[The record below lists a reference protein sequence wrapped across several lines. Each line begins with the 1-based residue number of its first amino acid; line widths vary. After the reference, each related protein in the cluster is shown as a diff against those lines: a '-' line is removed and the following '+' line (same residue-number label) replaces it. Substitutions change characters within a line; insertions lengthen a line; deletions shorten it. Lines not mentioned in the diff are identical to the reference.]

1 MKRVARRVKAQP
13 GAVIADTRD
22 MAVRDY
28 PSSIGSDAPVETLH
42 RQLSVSRE
50 VVRFQA
56 AVLEGGDPR
65 AILADVLGALVAL
78 SGADGG
84 YLGAVVSTVDG
95 SIQLRP
101 YATEHLSWDLGES
114 DEVAAVIAERVPASC
129 GPDAAM
135 VCIPLTVG
143 ESTVGVLILGGAT
156 LDSLVN
162 LEPLIEATAT
172 LLSRGTSAMNHPSG
186 IAEAAL
192 HAVIEEAPMVLFLID
207 GSGRFVFSGG
217 RDLAHMGMD
226 DRGLIGMRAED
237 FSSIPG
243 WDEMFTEARNGGHP
257 NGELA
262 AFGRQWQMA
271 LGSTRTGG
279 DGVDHVIGVA
289 TDISDKAQLERALER
304 SRTRLQVILD
314 ATSDLIITLDNKGVV
329 RFASPSVTDLLGWS
343 VDEMVGRNAVHLMH
357 SDDVDQVFASA
368 LKAPPGGTMTPIQHR
383 IRCKDGS
390 WRYFESV
397 GTNRLGDP
405 RVNAFVIA
413 CRPVDERR
421 AAEEALRSS
430 EERFRLLAENSTD
443 IIERRGPYGRITYV
457 SPAVASVLGY
467 DPEHFAEM
475 DTTELV
481 HSEDA
486 PLYRKF
492 VTPTGDLPSEATYRM
507 LHADGHYIWLEG
519 SARLVRDPD
528 TGLPLEYQVASRD
541 VTERWEAAEEL
552 RAAKDAAEVANLAKS
567 QFLANMSHEIRTP
580 MNAILGMTDLALLTE
595 LTVEQRDYLMTV
607 SQASN
612 ALLDLINDILDLAKI
627 EAGRLS
633 LESIPFSLRDTVADT
648 VGTLSVRAREQGI
661 QLEAQIDP
669 ELCHGFLGDPG
680 RLRQIL
686 FNLIGNAVKFTHVG
700 GVTVRVSATEAD
712 ASLYKVRFEVED
724 TGIGIP
730 EERLE
735 AIFEAFSQAD
745 SSTSRKY
752 GGTGLGLAIS
762 AELVEMMGGK
772 LSAISAVGEGSTFS
786 FDLMLNRVDEEA
798 ISPMGPSSGGAANVL
813 VIADI
818 ETRGLQVATTITRS
832 GMAATVVSSI
842 GAALDRIAVEDSAYD
857 VVVLAPSGRSVASS
871 EELHRSGIM
880 DEIPAIALAPVGQ
893 RGSASRYRQLGFKGY
908 LVEPLAPGSLGEAL
922 SWVCAEGDESTEMI
936 TRHWLRERRRTLRVL
951 LAEDSPINQKLAV
964 RLLARRGHDVT
975 VVDDG
980 RKAVAAFKEG
990 KFDIIL
996 MDVQMPELDG
1006 FGATAEIRAL
1016 EQGTGR
1022 HVPIVALT
1030 AHAMAGDEARCLGAG
1045 MDAYVPKPFRP
1056 EELFVA
1062 VEQLAGYD
1070 PPGDAAAGP
1079 EAEEVEDTVVVF
1091 DRAEAMA
1098 QFGDDPSFLAE
1109 IINIFLDEVD
1119 ELRVAGEAALAAG
1132 DLEALA
1138 KVAHRLKGASGQMT
1152 AEQARQSAYEVEMAA
1167 KSGAAAGVED
1177 LWNNLTSALARVR
1190 PVLEDLLPDH
1200 ERPQ

>member
-1 MKRVARRVKAQP
+1 
-13 GAVIADTRD
+13 

-28 PSSIGSDAPVETLH
+28 PSSIDSDAPIEMLH
-42 RQLSVSRE
+42 RQLAVSRE
-50 VVRFQA
+50 VVRLQS
-56 AVLEGGDPR
+56 AVLDRVDPQS
-65 AILADVLGALVAL
+65 ILADVLGALVAL
-78 SGADGG
+78 ADADGG
-84 YLGAVVSTVDG
+84 YLGAVVTSRDE

-101 YATEHLSWDLGES
+101 YATEHLSWDIGES
-114 DEVAAVIAERVPASC
+114 NDVAALLAGSAPATY
-129 GPDAAM
+129 GPDYSM
-135 VCIPLTVG
+135 LFVPLIHG
-143 ESTVGVLILGGAT
+143 GSTVGALILSGAT
-156 LDSLVN
+156 GDSLAD
-162 LEPLIEATAT
+162 LQPLFDATAT
-172 LLSRGTSAMNHPSG
+172 LFSRGTSSNHESD
-186 IAEAAL
+186 IREAAL
-192 HAVIEEAPMVLFLID
+192 QAVIAQAPMVLFMID
-207 GSGRFVFSGG
+207 ASGRFVFSGG
-217 RDLAHMGMD
+217 RDLRHMGLD
-226 DRGLIGMRAED
+226 ERGFIGMRVED
-237 FSSIPG
+237 FSAIPG
-243 WDEMFTEARNGGHP
+243 WDKMYIQARDGGHP
-257 NGELA
+257 TGELA

-271 LGSTRTGG
+271 LGPTHSG
-279 DGVDHVIGVA
+279 DDRVGHVIGVA
-289 TDISDKAQLERALER
+289 TDVSDKAQLERALER

-314 ATSDLIITLDNKGVV
+314 ATSDLIITLDNKGVC
-329 RFASPSVTDLLGWS
+329 RFAGPSVKELLGWS
-343 VDEMVGRNAVHLMH
+343 VDEMVGRNAAHFMH
-357 SDDVDQVFASA
+357 PEDVDQVFKSA
-368 LKAPPGGTMTPIQHR
+368 LEAPPGGTTVAIQHR
-383 IRCKDGS
+383 IRHKDGS

-397 GTNRLGDP
+397 GTNRIGDH
-405 RVNAFVIA
+405 RVNAFVIT
-413 CRPVDERR
+413 CRPIDERR
-421 AAEEALRSS
+421 AGEEALRSS

-443 IIERRGPYGRITYV
+443 IIERRGSYGRITYV

-486 PLYRKF
+486 PTYRKF
-492 VTPTGDLPSEATYRM
+492 ITPTGDAPAEATYRM

-519 SARLVRDPD
+519 CARLVRDPD

-541 VTERWEAAEEL
+541 VTERREAAEEL
-552 RAAKDAAEVANLAKS
+552 RTAKEAAEVASLAKS

-612 ALLDLINDILDLAKI
+612 ALLDLINDILDLARI

-633 LESIPFSLRDTVADT
+633 LESIPFSLKDTVADT
-648 VGTLSVRAREQGI
+648 VGTMSVRAREQGI
-661 QLEAQIDP
+661 TLEAEIDP
-669 ELCHGFLGDPG
+669 ELCQGFLGDPG

-712 ASLYKVRFEVED
+712 APLYKVRFEVED

-762 AELVEMMGGK
+762 AELVEMMGGR
-772 LSAISAVGEGSTFS
+772 LAAVSAVGEGSTFS
-786 FDLMLNRVDEEA
+786 FDLMLSRVDVDA
-798 ISPMGPSSGGAANVL
+798 ISRVGPGNGSGANVL

-818 ETRGLQVATTITRS
+818 ETRGLQIATTISRS
-832 GMAATVVSSI
+832 GMAATVVSDV
-842 GAALDRIAVEDSAYD
+842 ATAVKRIAAEDAGYD
-857 VVVLAPSGRSVASS
+857 VVVLAPSGRSIGSS
-871 EELHRSGIM
+871 EELQRSGIM
-880 DEIPAIALAPVGQ
+880 DKIPVIALAPVGQ
-893 RGSASRYRQLGFKGY
+893 RGSAGLYRQLGFKGY
-908 LVEPLAPGSLGEAL
+908 LVEPLAPGSLAEAL
-922 SWVCAEGDESTEMI
+922 SWACAEGNASSEMI
-936 TRHWLRERRRTLRVL
+936 TRHWLRERRQTLRVL

-980 RKAVAAFKEG
+980 RKAVAAFEQG

-996 MDVQMPELDG
+996 MDVQMPQLDG
-1006 FGATAEIRAL
+1006 FAATAEIRAL

-1030 AHAMAGDEARCLGAG
+1030 AHAMAGDEARCLAAG

-1062 VEQLAGYD
+1062 VEQLAGNGV
-1070 PPGDAAAGP
+1070 PADATTGP
-1079 EAEEVEDTVVVF
+1079 EAEEVEDTVTVF

-1098 QFGDDPSFLAE
+1098 QFGDDPTFLAE
-1109 IINIFLDEVD
+1109 IINIFLDEAA
-1119 ELRVAGEAALAAG
+1119 ELTAEGEAALAAG

-1167 KSGAAAGVED
+1167 KGGAAAGVED

-1190 PVLEDLLPDH
+1190 SVLQDLLPDH
-1200 ERPQ
+1200 KTAS